1 MPLPR
6 LEDMDRILDR
16 ITTDALGDTI
26 RYRPAGEP
34 AYGTLSADVNYVDGE
49 LPFDGGQVIAQDVT
63 VSVLM
68 VDVPAKPGRGVR
80 LQLPKVTARTFHPI
94 NVRRD
99 RMGTSWMFELKDVN
113 SNA

>member
-16 ITTDALGDTI
+16 ATTDILGDTI
-26 RYRPAGEP
+26 RYRPANAPQFASVRVIPDYRDAAVSFGGGE
-34 AYGTLSADVNYVDGE
+34 
-49 LPFDGGQVIAQDVT
+49 VIAQDISL
-63 VSVLM
+63 SVLM
-68 VDVPAKPGRGVR
+68 VDVPAKPNDAVR
-80 LQLPKVTARTFHPI
+80 LQLPKVPNRTFKPI

-99 RMGTSWMFELKDVN
+99 QSGTSWVFELKDVN

>member
-16 ITTDALGDTI
+16 TTTDLLGDTI
-26 RYRPAGEP
+26 RYRPANAP
-34 AYGTLSADVNYVDGE
+34 VFGTLSADVIYVDGE
-49 LPFDGGQVIAQDVT
+49 MPFDGGQVIAQDIT

-68 VDVPAKPGRGVR
+68 VDVPAKPGKAVR
-80 LQLPKVTARTFHPI
+80 LQLPKIAGRTFRPI

-99 RMGTSWMFELKDVN
+99 KMGTSWEFELKDADT
-113 SNA
+113 NA